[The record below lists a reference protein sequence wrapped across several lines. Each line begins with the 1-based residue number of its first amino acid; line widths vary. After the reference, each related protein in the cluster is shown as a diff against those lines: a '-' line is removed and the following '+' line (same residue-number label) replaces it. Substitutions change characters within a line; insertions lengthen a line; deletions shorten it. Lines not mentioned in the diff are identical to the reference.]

1 MIDVIFVVDG
11 VNLTASLTDHRS
23 MTIKSHPHDYK
34 VVFEKHPTKFND
46 GDVVL
51 IDKNVKKLYNIE
63 HSREIVVDAVE
74 ENKSIDAV
82 LMVCTK
88 LLDYNFDKGN
98 KLYVIGGGIIQDI
111 GAFTAKIYKRGVN
124 WIYVPTTLLSQ
135 CDSCIGGKTALN
147 FNNYKNQLALF
158 SAPSKVII
166 DTTFIQTLSKQDIIS
181 GYGEI
186 VKLFIIGGDTFVNQ
200 LSDIGLEKAILYSLA
215 IKKAVIEYDEFEF
228 NTRKVLNYGHTF
240 GHAIEALSN
249 YEIPHGQAVLY
260 GIELINRLFTKS
272 TKITE
277 LVTQYVDLSIL
288 DRFNSTELTKA
299 ILTDKKVSNGVVS
312 FVVTEPGITNF
323 ISSKIDGSLIKSVHE
338 AIVN

>member
-1 MIDVIFVVDG
+1 MIDVKFVVDG
-11 VNLTASLTDHRS
+11 ITLTVSLNDYSS
-23 MTIKSHPHDYK
+23 MTIKSHPHDYD
-34 VVFEKHPTKFND
+34 VVFEKHPIKFND

-51 IDKNVKKLYNIE
+51 IDANVKKLYNIQ
-63 HSREIVVDAVE
+63 HSREIIVDAIE
-74 ENKSIDAV
+74 ENKSIDTV

-88 LLDYNFDKGN
+88 LLDYKFDKGN

-166 DTTFIQTLSKQDIIS
+166 DTTFTKTLSKHDIIS

-200 LSDIGLEKAILYSLA
+200 LSDISLEKAIMYSLA
-215 IKKAVIEYDEFEF
+215 IKKAVVEYDEFEF
-228 NTRKVLNYGHTF
+228 NIRKVLNYGHTF
-240 GHAIEALSN
+240 GHAVEALSN
-249 YEIPHGQAVLY
+249 YEIPHGQAILY
-260 GIELINRLFTKS
+260 GIELINRLYTKS
-272 TKITE
+272 EKITE
-277 LVTQYVDLSIL
+277 LVARYVDLSVL
-288 DRFNSTELTKA
+288 DGFNGVELTKA

-312 FVVTEPGITNF
+312 FVVTELGTTNF
-323 ISSKIDGSLIKSVHE
+323 ILSKVDDSLIKSVHE